1 MVTDYDAKQYH
12 QAFSGIHMSRTWLYT
27 LTILV
32 GLWFSGTACG
42 GLFPD
47 HLAEWPVNIWC
58 WGVFAYI
65 YKSTNRKERIEMLT
79 VLAFATPMELFFS
92 EVWKIYEYKRGLMPI
107 FVPAGHYFL
116 FDLGRIMASKF
127 DVRMAMPLLVP
138 FIPMVAFG
146 VWHGTDTSAIFLLVM
161 VILFTKFGPQPCLY
175 ASMAWAAL
183 VMEIVGTQ
191 LDNWQWASEVPWTGL
206 TAWNPPL
213 LVGAF
218 YCLGDLLVNMTVVR
232 FEEKAPVGLTR

>member
-1 MVTDYDAKQYH
+1 MGRA
-12 QAFSGIHMSRTWLYT
+12 WLYS

-32 GLWFSGTACG
+32 GLWISATAFG
-42 GLFPD
+42 GLLPD
-47 HLAEWPVNIWC
+47 NLAEWPVNIWC

-65 YKSTNRKERIEMLT
+65 YKTTGRKERIEMIT

-92 EVWKIYEYKRGLMPI
+92 EVWNIYEYQRGLMPL

-116 FDLGRIMASKF
+116 FDLGRIMANKMKQSL
-127 DVRMAMPLLVP
+127 ALPILVP
-138 FIPMVAFG
+138 FIPMVAYG
-146 VWHGTDTSAIFLLVM
+146 VYDGSDTSGLILL
-161 VILFTKFGPQPCLY
+161 ILVLVFTRFGPQPRLY

-183 VMEIVGTQ
+183 AMEIVGTQ
-191 LDNWQWASEVPWTGL
+191 LGNWTWANEVPWTGL

-218 YCLGDLLVNMTVVR
+218 YCFGDLLVNMTVVR
-232 FEEKAPVGLTR
+232 FEEKAHVGLHE